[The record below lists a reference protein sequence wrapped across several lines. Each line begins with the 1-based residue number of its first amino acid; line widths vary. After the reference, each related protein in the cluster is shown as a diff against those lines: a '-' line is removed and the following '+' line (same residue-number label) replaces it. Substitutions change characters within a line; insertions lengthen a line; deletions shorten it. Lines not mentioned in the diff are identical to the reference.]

1 MTTMMNDLR
10 QYEALVILKTAGTE
24 QDLARQA
31 AALEEPVKRLGGA
44 VELSQGLGRRRLA
57 FRIGRQAEG
66 HYHILRFRAPT
77 LQVHALERLFRL
89 NEAVVRFIILSA
101 EEAPGN
107 PVIGTPVHHTGGR
120 YASAGRGG

>member
-1 MTTMMNDLR
+1 MLL
-10 QYEALVILKTAGTE
+10 QHAEVIGTGYLNGWNITE
-24 QDLARQA
+24 SSKQN
-31 AALEEPVKRLGGA
+31 V
-44 VELSQGLGRRRLA
+44 
-57 FRIGRQAEG
+57 
-66 HYHILRFRAPT
+66 
-77 LQVHALERLFRL
+77 LERLFRL